1 MKKKGLE
8 VTSFPE
14 AGGHRERWTS
24 ASNKRSRGG
33 RIRDRKGAAET
44 GHSKIPKRGRPRE
57 RTGDA
62 LVLGRWGGWGDHHSL

>member
-24 ASNKRSRGG
+24 ASNKRSSRG
-33 RIRDRKGAAET
+33 RIRDRKRSGRDGAFQDSEEGQAQ
-44 GHSKIPKRGRPRE
+44 GVDRRCSSFRKMGR
-57 RTGDA
+57 
-62 LVLGRWGGWGDHHSL
+62 LG